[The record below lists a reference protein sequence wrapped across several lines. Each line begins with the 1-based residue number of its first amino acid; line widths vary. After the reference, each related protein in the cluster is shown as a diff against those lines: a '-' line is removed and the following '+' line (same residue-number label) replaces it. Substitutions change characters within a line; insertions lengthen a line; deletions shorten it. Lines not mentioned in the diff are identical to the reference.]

1 MSKAVLAAGVPSACM
16 TLVTVITGQ
25 YDEGNP
31 VPMGS
36 DSVQFSGLSDSDID
50 EIESALTA
58 KGAGS

>member
-1 MSKAVLAAGVPSACM
+1 M
-16 TLVTVITGQ
+16 TLVTVITGK

-36 DSVQFSGLSDSDID
+36 DSVQFSGLSDSEID
-50 EIESALTA
+50 DIESALTA